1 VILKMQLYNI
11 YTFKDMDGLTKTQKL
26 LIAAALWIA
35 TGFFVYIY
43 FTK

>member
-1 VILKMQLYNI
+1 
-11 YTFKDMDGLTKTQKL
+11 MDSLTKKQKL

-35 TGFFVYIY
+35 TGVFAYIY